1 MGSSTLVAYFSQP
14 DIALP
19 QGDGEDQP
27 ATGLLLGQ
35 HLVGNVQY
43 IAQAITQLTDGDLF
57 RIKAKKLYPAS
68 YRMTCMIARGQQQ
81 AQERPELDE
90 IIDNFDK
97 YDTIYLGYP
106 IWWMDLPMPVY
117 TFLETYD
124 FSGKTIIPFISH
136 GGYGAA
142 QTVKSIEESA
152 KGATVEKTALVLS
165 AGKETLDAPRMV
177 ARWLKE
183 LEQIHAARRPYIPQ
197 DEKKQEE

>member
-142 QTVKSIEESA
+142 QTVKSIEEAA
-152 KGATVEKTALVLS
+152 KGATVEKTALVLG

-183 LEQIHAARRPYIPQ
+183 LEQIRAARRPYIPQ

>member
-124 FSGKTIIPFISH
+124 FSGKTIIPFI
-136 GGYGAA
+136 YMVDMVLLRQLKVLKRQPKVQRLKRQLLFLA
-142 QTVKSIEESA
+142 Q
-152 KGATVEKTALVLS
+152 
-165 AGKETLDAPRMV
+165 
-177 ARWLKE
+177 
-183 LEQIHAARRPYIPQ
+183 
-197 DEKKQEE
+197 EKKH